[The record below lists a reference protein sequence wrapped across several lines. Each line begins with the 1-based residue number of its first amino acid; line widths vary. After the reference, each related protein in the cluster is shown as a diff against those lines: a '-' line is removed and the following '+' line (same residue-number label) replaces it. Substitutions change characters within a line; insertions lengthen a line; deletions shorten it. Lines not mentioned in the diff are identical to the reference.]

1 MKTVAR
7 MNAKTTNQNMKIF
20 IIIFLT
26 FSLAGCL
33 GHTPVTNRSQIV
45 FMSPQE
51 EKTLGADAYKEILAK
66 SKLSTNKAQS
76 DRIKRIGQRIAKV
89 ANKPD
94 YNWEFTL
101 VDEDQLNAF
110 CLPGGKVVV
119 YTGILKVAKNDAQ
132 LATVMSHEIAHALA
146 RHGAERMAHQEISNT
161 IGQIGAV
168 LISGYKPEYSQAFNV
183 AYSTGVNVGVML
195 PFSRSHESE
204 ADEIG
209 VRLMYKAGYDV
220 DEAVKFWENM
230 KRMKGAQSST
240 NDFFSTHPSD
250 DKRIAA
256 IKKLAFELKH
266 QKVK

>member
-1 MKTVAR
+1 MK
-7 MNAKTTNQNMKIF
+7 F
-20 IIIFLT
+20 LLT
-26 FSLAGCL
+26 FLLTIILAGCL
-33 GHTPVTNRSQIV
+33 AHTPVTNRSQIV

-51 EKTLGADAYKEILAK
+51 EKTLGANAYKDILAK
-66 SKLSTNKAQS
+66 SKISTNKAQS
-76 DRIKRIGQRIAKV
+76 DRIKHIGQRIARV

-161 IGQIGAV
+161 IGQISSMFV
-168 LISGYKPEYSQAFNV
+168 NKYKPEYTQAFNV

-220 DEAVKFWENM
+220 DEAVKFWQNM
-230 KRMKGAQSST
+230 KKMKGNKSSS

-250 DKRIAA
+250 DKRIKA
-256 IKKLAFELKH
+256 IKELVAQLKK
-266 QKVK
+266 QP